1 MKHDFDTV
9 INRKNTDCAKW
20 DFGGYDH
27 PMWVADMDFK
37 AAPKIAEAVE
47 KRAGHNVYGYAI
59 PPERLFDAYINWWDR
74 RYGIQMK
81 REEMLF
87 ATGVMP
93 AITSIIRSFSS
104 IGDKVLIQSPVYH
117 VFFYVIENND
127 REVIENELIYENNI
141 YHIDFE
147 DLEEK
152 LALEDT
158 KLMLLCN
165 PHNPIGKIWDKE
177 SLEKIGRL
185 CKKHGVILVSDEIH
199 CDLTNPGLKYVP
211 FASLEED
218 IVENS
223 IITIAPSKT
232 FNIAGLQSSM
242 VYTVNEEFYSK
253 IQNQL
258 TWDFSSGANVF
269 AIDSVIAAY
278 NESED
283 WLEELREY
291 LFENK
296 QIVESF
302 LKEEIPE
309 IKFVESEA
317 TYLLWLDCSDLNI
330 SSESFSEFLK
340 ENVSLFLSPGAE
352 FGKCGDNFMRMNVA
366 CPKELLYGGLEA
378 LKEGVRILKEN
389 RK

>member
-47 KRAGHNVYGYAI
+47 KRTGHNVYGYAI

-117 VFFYVIENND
+117 VFFYVVENND

-309 IKFVESEA
+309 IKFVESKA

>member
-165 PHNPIGKIWDKE
+165 PHNPIGKIWDRE

-185 CKKHGVILVSDEIH
+185 CKKHDVILVSDEIH

-211 FASLEED
+211 FSSLDED

-296 QIVESF
+296 QTVLEYVRKNIPSLYIVPSQ
-302 LKEEIPE
+302 
-309 IKFVESEA
+309 A
-317 TYLLWLDCSDLNI
+317 TYLLWLDCSAFTSDSKKFADEI
-330 SSESFSEFLK
+330 RSKSG
-340 ENVSLFLSPGAE
+340 LFLSNGAQYGE
-352 FGKCGDNFMRMNVA
+352 SGKSFLRMNIA
-366 CPKELLYGGLEA
+366 CPRTLLLDGLDRLKRA
-378 LKEGVRILKEN
+378 LC
-389 RK
+389 

>member
-1 MKHDFDTV
+1 
-9 INRKNTDCAKW
+9 
-20 DFGGYDH
+20 
-27 PMWVADMDFK
+27 
-37 AAPKIAEAVE
+37 
-47 KRAGHNVYGYAI
+47 
-59 PPERLFDAYINWWDR
+59 
-74 RYGIQMK
+74 
-81 REEMLF
+81 
-87 ATGVMP
+87 
-93 AITSIIRSFSS
+93 
-104 IGDKVLIQSPVYH
+104 
-117 VFFYVIENND
+117 
-127 REVIENELIYENNI
+127 
-141 YHIDFE
+141 
-147 DLEEK
+147 
-152 LALEDT
+152 
-158 KLMLLCN
+158 MLLCN
-165 PHNPIGKIWDKE
+165 PHNPIGKIWDRE

-185 CKKHGVILVSDEIH
+185 CKKHDVILVSDEIH